1 MRQNQLIQ
9 CAWIGGECCL
19 HSTCLW
25 ERNHH
30 WSDDD
35 DVAGDDD
42 YGDYGVDGGRVR
54 ERQQQPL
61 DSCDEHGHGEDESMI
76 VAVVEL
82 QSLHSSE
89 SSNSSHVAAVPGVR
103 ELDSR
108 VVECSR
114 VQAEEW
120 ERWWW

>member
-1 MRQNQLIQ
+1 MRKTQVIQ

-25 ERNHH
+25 GRNHH

-35 DVAGDDD
+35 DVGDD
-42 YGDYGVDGGRVR
+42 YGGRVR

-61 DSCDEHGHGEDESMI
+61 MDSCDEHGEGESMI

-120 ERWWW
+120 ERWWWW

>member
-1 MRQNQLIQ
+1 M
-9 CAWIGGECCL
+9 

-30 WSDDD
+30 WSDDG
-35 DVAGDDD
+35 DVAGDGDG
-42 YGDYGVDGGRVR
+42 GDYGVGGRVR

-61 DSCDEHGHGEDESMI
+61 MDSCDEHGHGHGEDESMI

-82 QSLHSSE
+82 QSWHSSE

-120 ERWWW
+120 ERWW